1 MVETPSTMLPLGS
14 EMPHFSLEDAVTGKT
29 VTDRDISGRKA
40 ALVMFICNHCPF
52 VKHVIDEIGR
62 VARDYLPKD
71 VAIIAINSNDVAS
84 YPDDH
89 PNHMKSLAVSKG
101 WGFPFLFDDTQE
113 VAKTFKAA
121 CTPDFFLFGPD
132 RKLAYRGQL
141 DDSRPGSGL
150 PVTGKD
156 LRAALDAV
164 LEGRHAPK
172 EQMPSLGCN
181 IKWKQGNAPS
191 YFG

>member
-14 EMPHFSLEDAVTGKT
+14 EMPKFSLENAVTGKT
-29 VTDRDISGRKA
+29 VTDRDAAGEKA
-40 ALVMFICNHCPF
+40 TLVMFICNHCPF
-52 VKHVIDEIGR
+52 VKHVMDEIDRIG
-62 VARDYLPKD
+62 RDYLPKK
-71 VAIIAINSNDVAS
+71 VGVVAINSNDVAA
-84 YPDDH
+84 YPDDA
-89 PNHMKSLAVSKG
+89 PENMKKLALARK

-113 VAKTFKAA
+113 TAKAFRAA

-141 DDSRPGSGL
+141 DDSRPGGGI

-164 LEGRHAPK
+164 LAGKSAPK
-172 EQMPSLGCN
+172 EQKPSIGCN
-181 IKWKQGNAPS
+181 IKWKKGNAPS

>member
-14 EMPHFSLEDAVTGKT
+14 EMPEFSLKDAVTGKT
-29 VTDRDISGRKA
+29 VSNRDVSGRKA

-52 VKHVIDEIGR
+52 VKHVLDEIGR

-71 VAIIAINSNDVAS
+71 VAVFAINSNDVAS

-89 PNHMKSLAVSKG
+89 PDHMKKLAVSKG
-101 WGFPFLFDDTQE
+101 WDFPFLFDDTQE
-113 VAKTFKAA
+113 VAKVFKAA

-141 DDSRPGSGL
+141 DDSRPGSGVT
-150 PVTGKD
+150 VTGKD

-164 LEGRHAPK
+164 LAGRPAPK
-172 EQMPSLGCN
+172 EQKPSLGCN